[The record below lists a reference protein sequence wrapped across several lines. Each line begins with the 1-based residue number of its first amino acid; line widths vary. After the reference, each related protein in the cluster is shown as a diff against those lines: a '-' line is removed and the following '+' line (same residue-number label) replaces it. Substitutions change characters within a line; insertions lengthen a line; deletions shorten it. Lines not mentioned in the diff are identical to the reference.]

1 MDVFHGSYTK
11 IEQID
16 LQKAQPNKDFGQGFY
31 VTKFRHHAESWAK
44 IIGRKHHTEGVVTPF
59 IYYDSPFTERLCKV
73 KHFNAYNEEWLD
85 FVVTN
90 RNPLAATHDY
100 DIVEGPVAN
109 DKVQTRIFDYLK
121 GNIHKADFL
130 KELEYH
136 EETHQI
142 CFCTLKSLL
151 TLEHIDQNKISNI
164 IHLSEPLVER
174 LMADFDLNEMEA
186 TDRWYNSATFA
197 QLSNDTTGLCLE
209 NWQKIY
215 ELLKAERL

>member
-11 IEQID
+11 IEEID
-16 LQKAQPNKDFGQGFY
+16 LTKTQPNKDFGQGFY

-44 IIGRKHHTEGVVTPF
+44 TIGRKHHTEGVVTAF

-73 KHFNAYNEEWLD
+73 KHFKSYDEEWLD
-85 FVVTN
+85 FVITN
-90 RNPLAATHDY
+90 RNPLSATHDY

-121 GNIHKADFL
+121 GNISKADFL
-130 KELEYH
+130 KELKYH

-151 TLEHIDQNKISNI
+151 TLERTDQHKISNI
-164 IHLSEPLVER
+164 IHLSEPLIAQ
-174 LMADFDLNEMEA
+174 LMTDFGLSEMEA
-186 TDRWYNSATFA
+186 TDKWYKSATFA
-197 QLSNDTTGLCLE
+197 RLSNDKAELYPN

-215 ELLKAERL
+215 ELLKTE